1 MSLRRSPISPSSFEV
16 YTSSTRLGDKLSD
29 VVQLA
34 GDEVSTL
41 PPIRTVLRYGKKG
54 ETKRIPVNLAVK
66 LTEIGTLELFCESR
80 QSGHRWQLQFDVRQ
94 ATDAGEASGVAE
106 TLDDA
111 LVDEAIA
118 AIAATFGPDA
128 DAPPAQLRK
137 RLEEILEL
145 EKEAWPTPLIRKLA
159 DALLEDAAGRRL
171 SPEHEARWLN
181 LLGFCLRP
189 GYGDPVDEWRMK
201 RVWKLYFEGLV
212 NPRDNQ
218 CRTQWWIFW
227 RRVAGG
233 LKAGQ
238 QAELYNLVRGY
249 VNPDVKSGKKPG
261 GALPKTISS
270 GETLEVWMMLANLER
285 LPEKTK
291 VEMGRRLLR
300 SLKQSKPSAREL
312 WSLSRFGA
320 RRPMYGPIDRVVA
333 PESAANWADT
343 LLAAQPAPSERM
355 ARALVLLTERTGD
368 RARDVDDAVRAR
380 VDAWLGQ
387 LEHAERFRDLL
398 NNPDSAF
405 REEEESFIFGESLPA
420 GLVLTETAA

>member
-1 MSLRRSPISPSSFEV
+1 
-16 YTSSTRLGDKLSD
+16 

-34 GDEVSTL
+34 PDEVSVL

-54 ETKRIPVNLAVK
+54 EARRIPVSLAVK

-94 ATDAGEASGVAE
+94 ATDAAETTGVAE

-111 LVDEAIA
+111 VVERAVA
-118 AIAATFGPDA
+118 AIEATFGPGA
-128 DAPPAQLRK
+128 DPAKAPPAQLRK
-137 RLEEILEL
+137 ELEEILEL

-159 DALLEDAAGRRL
+159 DGLLEHELGRRR
-171 SPEHEARWLN
+171 SSEHEARWLN

-201 RVWKLYFEGLV
+201 RVWKLYFEGLI

-238 QAELYNLVRGY
+238 QSELHNLVRSY
-249 VNPDVKSGKKPG
+249 VNPDAKSGKKPG
-261 GALPKTISS
+261 GALPKTLSG

-285 LPEKTK
+285 LPANTK
-291 VEMGRRLLR
+291 ADLGRRLLK
-300 SLKQSKPSAREL
+300 SLLKGKPASREL

-320 RRPMYGPIDRVVA
+320 RRPMYGPVDRVVA
-333 PESAANWADT
+333 PEDAAAWADK
-343 LLAAQPAPSERM
+343 LLASQPAPGDAM
-355 ARALVLLTERTGD
+355 ARTLVLLTERTGD

-380 VDAWLGQ
+380 VDAWLGS
-387 LEHAERFRDLL
+387 LDNAARFRDLL
-398 NNPDSAF
+398 NNPESVYRAA
-405 REEEESFIFGESLPA
+405 EEAYIFGESLPA
-420 GLVLTETAA
+420 GLVLTSPP